1 MKDLWKKFQVKVMIR
16 RSEEASALGDADTGV
31 VCIRLR

>member
-1 MKDLWKKFQVKVMIR
+1 MKDLWKKFQVKVVTKGD
-16 RSEEASALGDADTGV
+16 EEASTLGDAETGM